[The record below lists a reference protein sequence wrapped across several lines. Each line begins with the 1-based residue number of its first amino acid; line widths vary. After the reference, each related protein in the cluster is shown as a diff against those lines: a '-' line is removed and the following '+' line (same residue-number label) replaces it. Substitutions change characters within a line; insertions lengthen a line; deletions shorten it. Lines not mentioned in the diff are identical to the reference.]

1 MRAFFDE
8 VHVVVAVNAA
18 KTPMFSEETR
28 VEIIRKALEER
39 NCRNIKVAS
48 TTGLITDYCKKV
60 GATVIVKGLRQNGD
74 YEASWVWRWSIA
86 SLRRGN
92 AVFAGGARFG
102 TYLQFD
108 RERCGTSRAA
118 M

>member
-39 NCRNIKVAS
+39 NYRNIKVAS

-74 YEASWVWRWSIA
+74 YEAELGMAWSIA
-86 SLRRGN
+86 NSPMWKRCFCRRRPIWN
-92 AVFAGGARFG
+92 IFPVR
-102 TYLQFD
+102 L
-108 RERCGTSRAA
+108 
-118 M
+118 